1 MFMNKIILFRV
12 VNDEEFVLFF
22 FSFDFVFLIFIL
34 FYILDLGKEYNI
46 MLYMSLSHI
55 IQLHNIEK
63 IVKGFRIN
71 SCYNSKTLEWIR
83 EKEPCIR

>member
-46 MLYMSLSHI
+46 MLYIMVISY
-55 IQLHNIEK
+55 K
-63 IVKGFRIN
+63 V
-71 SCYNSKTLEWIR
+71 
-83 EKEPCIR
+83 

>member
-46 MLYMSLSHI
+46 MLYIMVISYKVWYKCYTCHCHILYNHI
-55 IQLHNIEK
+55 I
-63 IVKGFRIN
+63 
-71 SCYNSKTLEWIR
+71 
-83 EKEPCIR
+83 